1 MHWMKQGCIGLMSP
15 RCPMQA
21 AQAIGDLAREN
32 QLNPEYE
39 SPYAAEARK
48 AGHDLGW
55 WEKISQGRIT
65 GEGFKLAQLTVRSN
79 CLMLAFQPSQVPQ
92 ACTKPSQGLIRRVG
106 MIETYMSNTD
116 CESGST
122 KHHFPSSFSIIDFHQ
137 SMCRPKTIDGW

>member
-1 MHWMKQGCIGLMSP
+1 
-15 RCPMQA
+15 MQA

-65 GEGFKLAQLTVRSN
+65 GEGFKLAQLTVSSN
-79 CLMLAFQPSQVPQ
+79 CLMLAFPASQVPQ
-92 ACTKPSQGLIRRVG
+92 QCTKPSQGFICLVG
-106 MIETYMSNTD
+106 MVQRYS
-116 CESGST
+116 
-122 KHHFPSSFSIIDFHQ
+122 
-137 SMCRPKTIDGW
+137 